1 MRMVAAATQSSG
13 QARAGV
19 ERTQPRALA
28 SARALSREEL
38 IGAPL
43 RWPRPARLRRP
54 LELPGARMGRALESL
69 GVRSV
74 GDLLEHLPSDS
85 RQARTVAALRAGEQA
100 TVAVQVRAIAS
111 RPVRRRGMRPLVQAT
126 VADATGSM
134 RATFFNQ
141 PWLVQRYQ
149 PGTPL
154 LLHGKADGHGG
165 FRVVHHAI
173 AGGEDGE
180 LQGAE
185 QGSAAVAHYP
195 AAEGISSTQILTLV
209 RGLRPA
215 LAEVEEPLPA
225 LVRAREGLPD
235 RPGALAAV
243 HFPRDGED
251 AREGRQRLAFEELLL
266 AQLVF
271 LQRRTRRRE
280 RAGARVLDER
290 PSLRE
295 RWL

>member
-1 MRMVAAATQSSG
+1 MRMLAAATQSSG
-13 QARAGV
+13 QARAGAD
-19 ERTQPRALA
+19 RPRQQPRALA
-28 SARALSREEL
+28 SARALTREEL

-43 RWPRPARLRRP
+43 RWPRPARLHRP
-54 LELPGARMGRALESL
+54 LELPGARMGRALEPL

-85 RQARTVAALRAGEQA
+85 RQARTVAALQAGEQA

-154 LLHGKADGHGG
+154 LLHGKADGRGG
-165 FRVVHHAI
+165 FRVLHHAI
-173 AGGEDGE
+173 AGGEDHGLHEAGE
-180 LQGAE
+180 GP
-185 QGSAAVAHYP
+185 AAGGHYP
-195 AAEGISSTQILTLV
+195 AAEGVSSTQILTLV

-215 LAEVEEPLPA
+215 LADVEEPLPA

-235 RPGALAAV
+235 RGGALAAM

-251 AREGRQRLAFEELLL
+251 AREGRQR
-266 AQLVF
+266 
-271 LQRRTRRRE
+271 
-280 RAGARVLDER
+280 
-290 PSLRE
+290 
-295 RWL
+295 